1 MVQATKQRHEG
12 SPLSFIGDAG
22 ALTAPEFAA
31 AMRIHPAAAGLWLHR
46 AEGCG
51 YLYRDEFGR
60 YSSSCP
66 IPRVGF

>member
-1 MVQATKQRHEG
+1 MVQATKQRYEE

-22 ALTAPEFAA
+22 ALTPREFAA
-31 AMRIHPAAAGLWLHR
+31 AMRIHAAAAGLWLHR
-46 AEGCG
+46 AERCG

-66 IPRVGF
+66 IPRIGF